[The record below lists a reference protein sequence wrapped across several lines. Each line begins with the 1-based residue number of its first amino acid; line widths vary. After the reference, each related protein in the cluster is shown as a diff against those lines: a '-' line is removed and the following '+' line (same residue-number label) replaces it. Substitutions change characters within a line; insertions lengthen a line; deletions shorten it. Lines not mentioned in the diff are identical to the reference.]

1 MSNNASK
8 GVAPMSGSEYSSS
21 DSEATLDDIP
31 PIVIDADLEEEENM
45 SDMSSM
51 LNLQGPDKLGNNQP
65 LDIVPLNSIPFRQE
79 VAFHQKVD
87 SSKEEVPVPQWMKQ
101 LDNYKDGDWTVF
113 LQIRD
118 DGHKDWFYYHQKY
131 KKQLRSR
138 SDVKLFLKT
147 TLINGT
153 DMFKGQKLQK
163 KRTMDSYGERSGGSK
178 SNKGEKKNTSSKKSK
193 KALSNGDY
201 PVMPK
206 KLTLP
211 HGFV

>member
-1 MSNNASK
+1 M
-8 GVAPMSGSEYSSS
+8 
-21 DSEATLDDIP
+21 
-31 PIVIDADLEEEENM
+31 
-45 SDMSSM
+45 
-51 LNLQGPDKLGNNQP
+51 
-65 LDIVPLNSIPFRQE
+65 
-79 VAFHQKVD
+79 AFHQKVD

-118 DGHKDWFYYHQKY
+118 DGHKDWIYYHQKY

-147 TLINGT
+147 TLVNGT